1 MNNCSRSFLEFEI
14 YGYKYIQHKVLKSLY
29 LLSKLDRLAEELVV
43 MFNRVCRSK
52 VKYNYIF
59 SAIGGYIVN
68 SKLNAVVPKESVVA
82 AFGQGSLHRD
92 VGFVDLGQSYLS
104 NNVLDYSS
112 YESMKLLTPW
122 NVYIGNL
129 KNYD

>member
-68 SKLNAVVPKESVVA
+68 SKLNAVVPRN
-82 AFGQGSLHRD
+82 Q
-92 VGFVDLGQSYLS
+92 
-104 NNVLDYSS
+104 
-112 YESMKLLTPW
+112 
-122 NVYIGNL
+122 
-129 KNYD
+129 